1 MRTSSSS
8 NDVRPQYPHGPGG
21 GSTRPAG
28 ACGAGT
34 GVPHEADTYRDL
46 RSRRHCR
53 QHRAAGG
60 AGLTA
65 GLGQQAIVDNRG
77 SGVIPGEIV
86 ARARPDG
93 YTLLS
98 FAGTFWLQPLLRKSV
113 PYDPVRDF
121 APITTTV
128 SLPTLLVVHPS
139 VAATSVKDLIALARV
154 KPGELNCGSGAVGS
168 PNHLAAALFK
178 SMTGVNMVT
187 INFRGT
193 GPAVLGLLSGQVQL
207 MFSNGVAVMPHV
219 TAGKLRALGVA
230 SLKPSPLVPGVPTI
244 AESGVPG
251 YESSIMSGFWAPAG
265 TPHAVVE
272 RLNRETV
279 RFLNTAEVRE
289 RLFRLGAEP
298 AGSTPA
304 ELGAFVKA
312 DSLHGSAFADSPLV
326 KRKYAIAGGIAAAYV
341 FAKSSTLV
349 EARE

>member
-1 MRTSSSS
+1 MYNRPVCVMLCALALALPCATAQAQAYPTKPIRIVTSE
-8 NDVRPQYPHGPGG
+8 VGG
-21 GSTRPAG
+21 T
-28 ACGAGT
+28 
-34 GVPHEADTYRDL
+34 ADSIARL
-46 RSRRHCR
+46 VA
-53 QHRAAGG
+53 Q
-60 AGLTA
+60 GLTA

-98 FAGTFWLQPLLRKSV
+98 FAGTFWLQPLLRKKV
-113 PYDPVRDF
+113 PYDPVSDF

-139 VAATSVKDLIALARV
+139 VAATSVKELIALAKA

-219 TAGKLRALGVA
+219 NAGKLRALGVA
-230 SLKPSPLVPGVPTI
+230 SAKPSPLTPGVPAI

-265 TPHAVVE
+265 TPPAIVE

-279 RFLNTAEVRE
+279 RFLNTAEVRD
-289 RLFRLGAEP
+289 RLFKLGAEP

-312 DSLHGSAFADSPLV
+312 DLAKWARV
-326 KRKYAIAGGIAAAYV
+326 TKEAGIRA
-341 FAKSSTLV
+341 
-349 EARE
+349 E